1 MKIAHVAPLF
11 ESVPPQLYGGTE
23 RIISYLTEALV
34 ELGHEVTLFAAGDAK
49 TSATLV
55 VGRERALRLD
65 PHPLKSEIAAHLS
78 MLHDVKARADEF
90 DLIHFHL
97 SHFQHF
103 PFFDDMPERTVTT
116 PHGRLDYADLA
127 PAYARFPQ
135 FPMISISQ
143 SQKTALPD
151 ANWLATIHHGI
162 PPQLYTLDS
171 EAGANGTYLAFLGRL
186 SRDKRPDRAIE
197 IARRTGLKLK
207 LAAKIGDGDRDY
219 FQEVVEPLI
228 DGDQIDYIGEIP
240 ERSKNEFLGNA
251 AGLLFPID
259 WPEPFGLAVIEAMA
273 CGTPVMA
280 WSCGAMPEVI
290 DHGVTGILVESIE
303 DAVAT
308 MPDLLSLDRRR
319 VRATFEARFS
329 ASRMARDYVTAYQ
342 QLLGAPSD
350 TRQRAPNRDL
360 LGAIH

>member
-11 ESVPPQLYGGTE
+11 ESVPPKLYGGTE

-34 ELGHEVTLFAAGDAK
+34 ELGHEVTLFATGDAK

-55 VGRERALRLD
+55 AGRERALRLD
-65 PHPLKSEIAAHLS
+65 PNPLKSEIAAHLS
-78 MLHDVKARADEF
+78 MLHDVKARADDF
-90 DLIHFHL
+90 DVIHFHL

-127 PAYARFPQ
+127 PAYARFPE

-143 SQKTALPD
+143 SQKTGLPD
-151 ANWLATIHHGI
+151 ANWLSTIHHGI

-171 EAGANGTYLAFLGRL
+171 EAGANGTYLTFLGRL

-197 IARRTGLKLK
+197 IARRTGLRLK

-219 FQEVVEPLI
+219 FAEVIEPLI
-228 DGDQIDYIGEIP
+228 DGDQIEYVGEIP
-240 ERSKNEFLGNA
+240 EHAKNEFLGNA
-251 AGLLFPID
+251 AGLLFPIE

-280 WSCGAMPEVI
+280 WSCGAMPEVV
-290 DHGVTGILVESIE
+290 DHGVSGILVETME
-303 DAVAT
+303 DAVTT

-319 VRATFEARFS
+319 VRATFEERFS
-329 ASRMARDYVTAYQ
+329 ASRMAQDYVAAYR
-342 QLLGAPSD
+342 QLVGSPTE
-350 TRQRAPNRDL
+350 TRNRAADGNP